1 MTVICAGG
9 TGAGAGAAGAVEGDV
24 EVGAG
29 VATAEAAGRPVS
41 DDEEASGAGVGSATG
56 SSAWGMLV
64 AICGIEED
72 AGADGALAQLQSSA
86 AATSSENSFFIQ
98 TNPLF

>member
-1 MTVICAGG
+1 
-9 TGAGAGAAGAVEGDV
+9 
-24 EVGAG
+24 
-29 VATAEAAGRPVS
+29 
-41 DDEEASGAGVGSATG
+41 
-56 SSAWGMLV
+56 MLV

-72 AGADGALAQLQSSA
+72 AGVDGALAQLQSSA